1 MNKKNKILKGFLP
14 FIIVFFASAIAINEA
29 LPKGKGKVIDSD
41 SSATLD
47 YNEQT
52 HLVFMREEEKLA
64 RDVYIVLGT
73 LYPDSTVFGNI
84 DDSEQRHTNAVRD
97 LLLKYGVEDP
107 STNDNVGVFTGEQF
121 GWYFTEK
128 FNELTALAQN
138 SEFDAYMVGALIEEL
153 DMHDINLCPKVIVET
168 EKKIRSEDDCGRQYT
183 DNPDVD
189 RLLSSLFE
197 GSESHLRAYVE
208 NIEKITG
215 EGTYEAQHL
224 TQEQVDTI
232 LGR

>member
-1 MNKKNKILKGFLP
+1 MNKKNNILKGFLP
-14 FIIVFFASAIAINEA
+14 FIIVFFVSAISINEA

-64 RDVYIVLGT
+64 RDVYITLGT

-84 DDSEQRHTNAVRD
+84 DDSEQRHTNAIRD

-107 STNDNVGVFTGEQF
+107 STNDNVGMYTCEQY

-128 FNELTALAQN
+128 FTLLTEMAQA

-153 DMHDINLCPKVIVET
+153 DMYDINLCPKVIVET
-168 EKKIRSEDDCGRQYT
+168 EKKIRSEDDCGRLYT
-183 DNPDVD
+183 DNPDVE
-189 RLLSSLFE
+189 RLLSSLLE

-215 EGTYEAQHL
+215 EASPHDSHL
-224 TQEQVDTI
+224 PSEQVDAI